1 MPTQEL
7 ILVKQGKA
15 AKIYVDPKG
24 KDYAGLRRV
33 AQSFASDVKLI
44 TGVEPKIYAEW
55 NELDATVVVAGSIG
69 SNELIDH
76 LIALGTLDV
85 SAIQGKRECYK
96 IQVVEQPTAG
106 VDKALVIVGSD
117 KRGTIYGLYS
127 ISERIGVSPWVYW
140 ADVLPEKKATLIL
153 PDSQLNLISKEPSV
167 KYRGIFLNDDWPSLG
182 SWVTQ
187 RFGDFNE
194 DFYDKVFEL
203 ILRLKGNYLW
213 PAMWSAEFSLNGKIS
228 PIANA
233 QHAQEYGIIMGT
245 SHHEPLFRAGSEW
258 QKVSNQYGTSN
269 LWDFSRNKQA
279 ITAFW
284 EDGIKRNQDFDNL
297 ITLGM
302 RGESDSA
309 LEGSDQENID
319 LLKDIILTQKKLLKK
334 YNLEHAPQILA
345 VYKEVEKYWY
355 GTAEVKGLKDW
366 DVLDDVTILLADDN
380 FGNLRKIP
388 TKHESNRSAGWGM
401 YYHFDY
407 HGGPHSYE
415 WVNTTPLEKV
425 WEQMCMA
432 FDYGIRD
439 VWIVNVGDLKPM
451 ELPIS
456 YFLDLAYDFDEWGT
470 EAINRTKEYTE
481 WWIVQQFG
489 HTVEKETSQG
499 MAQLLSDYTKLNGRR
514 KPEIVYPS
522 TFSPIHY
529 NEAQRVLK
537 QVHGIERAAD
547 KYADLIPESHK
558 DAYYQLVYY
567 PAVAS
572 ANVVK
577 MQIYA
582 ALNDLYAARGSV
594 LANTYAHL
602 THEAVERDK
611 QLERVYNTGISAG
624 KWQGMMSSPHVGYI
638 HWNAEGWKYPEVS
651 TLIPAK
657 GSILIVDVE
666 GTEQAYVSGKAKLPV
681 FTNLQQESYEI
692 TISNGGEEGFN
703 YQMSSSVDWIKLEK
717 NHGWIESGE
726 TMQVSVDWMK
736 VNETSKGEIIIS
748 GAGATVVVKVAMNW
762 IDMQGVPPM
771 TFIETH
777 NRVSIEAEHA
787 LCRVSKSG
795 VEWKTI
801 DNYGRSLSSVKM
813 FPDGVSFEQPENA
826 PYLEYRVLVQQEAD
840 YILTS
845 YIAPTNHLSRISG
858 LKYAVG
864 FDGETPV
871 VADALP
877 KNFEGGNHDNE
888 PWCRAVMNNI
898 HNMTTSHA
906 LTKGIHT
913 LRFYGLDAGL
923 VLQKLVLCSSPLPYS
938 FLGPE
943 ESFYTSGKAPIQN

>member
-33 AQSFASDVKLI
+33 AQSFAADVKQV
-44 TGVEPKIYAEW
+44 TEVEPEIHAQLKA
-55 NELDATVVVAGSIG
+55 LDGTVIIAGSIG
-69 SNELIDH
+69 SNELIDR
-76 LIALGTLDV
+76 LIAKGTVDV

-96 IQVVEQPTAG
+96 IQVVEEPTAG

-117 KRGTIYGLYS
+117 KRGTMYGIYS
-127 ISERIGVSPWVYW
+127 ISEKIGVSPWKYW
-140 ADVLPEKKATLIL
+140 ADVIPEKKADLIL
-153 PDSQLNLISKEPSV
+153 PDSQLHRISKEPSV

-213 PAMWSAEFSLNGKIS
+213 PAMWSAEFSLNGKS
-228 PIANA
+228 NPIANA

-258 QKVSNQYGTSN
+258 QKVYNQYGTSN
-269 LWDFSRNKQA
+269 LWDFARNKQA
-279 ITAFW
+279 ITDFW

-319 LLKDIILTQKKLLKK
+319 LLKDIILTQKELLKK
-334 YNLEHAPQILA
+334 YNLEHSPQILA

-355 GTAEVKGLKDW
+355 GTAEVEGLKDW
-366 DVLDDVTILLADDN
+366 EVLNDVSILLADDN
-380 FGNLRKIP
+380 YGNLRKIP
-388 TKHESNRSAGWGM
+388 TEHERDRSAGWGM

-415 WVNTTPLEKV
+415 WLNTIPLEKV

-456 YFLDLAYDFDEWGT
+456 YFMELAYDFEAWGT
-470 EAINRTKEYTE
+470 GAINRTEEYTKRWVE
-481 WWIVQQFG
+481 QQFG
-489 HTVEKETSQG
+489 YALEHETCLG
-499 MAQLLSDYTKLNGRR
+499 IAQLLSEYTRMNGRR
-514 KPEIVYPS
+514 KPEIIYPS

-537 QVHGIERAAD
+537 QAIKMENAAD
-547 KYADLIPESHK
+547 QHHALIPESLK
-558 DAYYQLVYY
+558 DAYYQLVYF
-567 PAVAS
+567 PAAAS
-572 ANVVK
+572 ANVLK

-582 ALNDLYAARGSV
+582 RLNELYTGRGSI
-594 LANTYAHL
+594 LANTYATL
-602 THEAVERDK
+602 THEAIDRDK
-611 QLERVYNTGISAG
+611 HLEQVYNSGITEG
-624 KWQGMMSSPHVGYI
+624 KWQGMMSSPHVGYV

-666 GTEQAYVSGKAKLPV
+666 GTEQAYVAGTAKLPV
-681 FTNLQQESYEI
+681 FTNLQKENYCI
-692 TISNGGEEGFN
+692 TISNGGEAGFE
-703 YQMSSSVDWIKLEK
+703 YQARSNVAWIKLEK
-717 NHGWIESGE
+717 TSGWIKAGESLH
-726 TMQVSVDWMK
+726 VSVDWEK
-736 VNETSKGEIIIS
+736 VRETSTGEITIS
-748 GAGATVVVKVAMNW
+748 GAGGTVKVSVAVNFTD
-762 IDMQGVPPM
+762 IQDVPAM

-777 NRVSIEAEHA
+777 NTVSIEAEHTSS
-787 LCRVSKSG
+787 RVAQSG

-801 DNYGRSLSSVKM
+801 ANYGRSLSSVKM
-813 FPDGVSFEQPENA
+813 FPDTVSFEQPENA
-826 PYLEYRVLVQQEAD
+826 PYLEYQVLVQQNAD
-840 YILTS
+840 YSLTA
-845 YIAPTNHLSRISG
+845 YIAPTNNLSQFSG

-864 FDGETPV
+864 FDAQTPV
-871 VADALP
+871 ITDALP
-877 KNFEGGNHDNE
+877 TDFAGGNHDNE
-888 PWCRAVMNNI
+888 PWCRAVIDNI
-898 HNMTTSHA
+898 HTVTTSHA

-923 VLQKLVLCSSPLPYS
+923 VLQKLVLSAAELPYS
-938 FLGPE
+938 YLGPE
-943 ESFYTSGKAPIQN
+943 ESFYTRGAH

>member
-7 ILVKQGKA
+7 NLVKQGKA

-33 AQSFASDVKLI
+33 AQSFAADVKQV
-44 TGVEPKIYAEW
+44 TEVEPEIHTQLKT
-55 NELDATVVVAGSIG
+55 LDGTVVIAGSIG
-69 SNELIDH
+69 SNELIDR
-76 LIALGTLDV
+76 LIAEGTLDV
-85 SAIQGKRECYK
+85 SAIQGKRECYR
-96 IQVVEQPTAG
+96 IQVVEEPTAG

-117 KRGTIYGLYS
+117 KRGTMYGIYS
-127 ISERIGVSPWVYW
+127 ISEKIGVSPWKYW
-140 ADVLPEKKATLIL
+140 ADVIPEKKADLIL
-153 PDSQLNLISKEPSV
+153 PDSQLHMISKEPSV

-213 PAMWSAEFSLNGKIS
+213 PAMWSAEFSLNGKS
-228 PIANA
+228 NPIANA

-258 QKVSNQYGTSN
+258 QKVYNQYGTSN
-269 LWDFSRNKQA
+269 LWDFARNKQA
-279 ITAFW
+279 ITDFW

-319 LLKDIILTQKKLLKK
+319 LLKDIILTQKELLKK
-334 YNLEHAPQILA
+334 YNLEHSPQILA

-355 GTAEVKGLKDW
+355 GTAEVEGLKDW
-366 DVLDDVTILLADDN
+366 EVLNEVTILLADDN

-388 TKHESNRSAGWGM
+388 TEHERYRRAGWGM

-415 WVNTTPLEKV
+415 WLNTIPLEKV

-456 YFLDLAYDFDEWGT
+456 YFMELAYDFEAWGT
-470 EAINRTKEYTE
+470 GAINRTEEYTNRWVE
-481 WWIVQQFG
+481 QQFG
-489 HTVEKETSQG
+489 YALEHETCLG
-499 MAQLLSDYTKLNGRR
+499 IAQLLSEYTRMNGRR
-514 KPEIVYPS
+514 KPEIIYPS

-537 QVHGIERAAD
+537 QAIRMENAAD
-547 KYADLIPESHK
+547 QYYALIPESLK
-558 DAYYQLVYY
+558 DAYYQLVYF
-567 PAVAS
+567 PAAAS
-572 ANVVK
+572 ANVLK

-582 ALNDLYAARGSV
+582 GLNELYAGRGSV
-594 LANTYAHL
+594 LANTYATL
-602 THEAVERDK
+602 THEAIDRDK
-611 QLERVYNTGISAG
+611 HLEQVYNSGITEG
-624 KWQGMMSSPHVGYI
+624 KWQGMMSSPHVGYV

-651 TLIPAK
+651 TLIPDK
-657 GSILIVDVE
+657 GSIMIIDVE
-666 GTEQAYVSGKAKLPV
+666 GTEEAYISGTAKLPV
-681 FTNLQQESYEI
+681 FTNLQKENYCI
-692 TISNGGEEGFN
+692 TISNGGEAGFE
-703 YQMSSSVDWIKLEK
+703 YQTSSSAAWIKLEK
-717 NHGWIESGE
+717 TSGWIKAGE
-726 TMQVSVDWMK
+726 TLQVSVDWEK
-736 VNETSKGEIIIS
+736 VHEISTGEITLS
-748 GAGATVVVKVAMNW
+748 GAGGIVKVNVAVDW
-762 IDMQGVPPM
+762 TDIQDVPAM

-777 NRVSIEAEHA
+777 NRVSIEAEHTSS
-787 LCRVSKSG
+787 RVAQSG
-795 VEWKTI
+795 VDWKTI
-801 DNYGRSLSSVKM
+801 ANYGRSLSSVKM
-813 FPDGVSFEQPENA
+813 FPDTVSFEQPENA
-826 PYLEYRVLVQQEAD
+826 PYLEYQVLVQQNAD
-840 YILTS
+840 YSLTA
-845 YIAPTNHLSRISG
+845 YIAPTNNLSQFSG

-864 FDGETPV
+864 FDAQTAV
-871 VADALP
+871 ITDALP
-877 KNFEGGNHDNE
+877 TDFAGGNHDNE

-898 HNMTTSHA
+898 HTVTTIHA

-923 VLQKLVLCSSPLPYS
+923 VLQKLVLSAAELPYS
-938 FLGPE
+938 YLGPE
-943 ESFYTSGKAPIQN
+943 ESFYTRGTH